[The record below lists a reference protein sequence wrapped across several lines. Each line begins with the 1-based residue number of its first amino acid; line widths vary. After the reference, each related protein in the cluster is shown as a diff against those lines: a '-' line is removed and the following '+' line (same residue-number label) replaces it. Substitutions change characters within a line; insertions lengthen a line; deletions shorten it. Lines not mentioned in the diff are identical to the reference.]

1 MKVLSC
7 LKCMS
12 CRVTDTRLP
21 CYVGIAYTITID
33 GTEMFRIREIAG
45 RGRAMKVTERIRAS
59 KPSSV
64 GAATFSISRRLEP
77 WVLWRKMP

>member
-1 MKVLSC
+1 MRY
-7 LKCMS
+7 
-12 CRVTDTRLP
+12 RVTGTRLS

-33 GTEMFRIREIAG
+33 GTEMFKIREIVD
-45 RGRAMKVTERIRAS
+45 RGRARKVIERIRAP

-64 GAATFSISRRLEP
+64 GAVTFSISRCLEP